1 MSKYQKEIET
11 LLNKSESNVN
21 KELQALYKELA
32 NEVTKEIV
40 TLADQIEKDDKFSK
54 KLQKERLETIRSQ
67 MYAKANQLEGNQ
79 KQSLFEF
86 LKHDAGTS
94 YNELFYEFE
103 MTERIPVTFAMIT
116 DRQIATIINTP
127 VAGRKLSARLKG
139 NSTKMKQNLNRVLT
153 RGFAKGW
160 STQKM
165 ATQIAEIGGANYRRA
180 MTIARTESGRVTSV
194 TRQQSQQHAKELG
207 IKAKKKWISTL
218 DGDTRNTHRQLDGQ
232 VQEVDDYFKIGGMKA
247 LQPHMFGI
255 ASEDCNCRCRT
266 INVLDG
272 YEAKLRR
279 NNDTGEVEEYKN
291 YHEWLKDKTGGE
303 SDEKDW
309 VKAANVIK
317 NDKVLVAA
325 SDELLSKKAEKD
337 EAFERWRTARRET
350 SELRDKSVDAMDRY
364 QYTED
369 PNDLKEY
376 EALIAKH
383 NSLVGKVNDLQKKY
397 KEKYTEYNELGEGY
411 VKKNADRVKELLS
424 EYRTFGV
431 NDVDLK
437 SHITNPRAGMSKVIA
452 EAYDYYPT
460 DWVKRSADF
469 GPIVSKKTKRGY
481 YAHSKLSDAST
492 IALSGQTGVRNSLR
506 TAIHELA
513 HRQEHIVPDII
524 EAEKAFYERRTKGEE
539 LVRLRDISSPTYDKS
554 EVTRVDSFINPY
566 MGKYYSR
573 GDAYELLTMG
583 MDTLYA
589 DPMALAKDEDMFTWV
604 VEMILTK

>member
-1 MSKYQKEIET
+1 MSKYQKEIEI
-11 LLNKSESNVN
+11 LLSKSESNVN

-40 TLADQIEKDDKFSK
+40 SLADQIEKDDKFSK

-255 ASEDCNCRCRT
+255 AREDCNCRCRT

-291 YHEWLKDKTGGE
+291 YQEWLKDKTGGE
-303 SDEKDW
+303 SGEDSANLKNLYNDAKGDRKVFAEKILDSIGIN
-309 VKAANVIK
+309 VPVEIKTIKAFGYNQFENFGKGQTANVSSFVLNK
-317 NDKVLVAA
+317 NDDRSSRYQAKTVLHETYHSRMQGLEVPISRSGKFTIKEWTAIEETMTETAA
-325 SDELLSKKAEKD
+325 HYQMSFIDKEKLMPSYSNYLSVNLPRLQKIEGFEEATDFLDFGKIAMKYRFDDKYKTADWRDLHEKINAVEFDFNKYVRDNYVEELKSKKAAVLDMIYANSTSFKQHDEYIQKDYDNFIEKVASGNSYFSKN
-337 EAFERWRTARRET
+337 EEMIGGQAVTALYR
-350 SELRDKSVDAMDRY
+350 
-364 QYTED
+364 
-369 PNDLKEY
+369 
-376 EALIAKH
+376 
-383 NSLVGKVNDLQKKY
+383 LVG
-397 KEKYTEYNELGEGY
+397 
-411 VKKNADRVKELLS
+411 VKKWK
-424 EYRTFGV
+424 
-431 NDVDLK
+431 
-437 SHITNPRAGMSKVIA
+437 
-452 EAYDYYPT
+452 
-460 DWVKRSADF
+460 
-469 GPIVSKKTKRGY
+469 
-481 YAHSKLSDAST
+481 
-492 IALSGQTGVRNSLR
+492 
-506 TAIHELA
+506 
-513 HRQEHIVPDII
+513 
-524 EAEKAFYERRTKGEE
+524 
-539 LVRLRDISSPTYDKS
+539 
-554 EVTRVDSFINPY
+554 
-566 MGKYYSR
+566 
-573 GDAYELLTMG
+573 
-583 MDTLYA
+583 
-589 DPMALAKDEDMFTWV
+589 
-604 VEMILTK
+604 

>member
-40 TLADQIEKDDKFSK
+40 SLADQIEKDDKFSK

-67 MYAKANQLEGNQ
+67 MYAKANQLEGKQ

-180 MTIARTESGRVTSV
+180 MTIARTESGRVTSI

-291 YHEWLKDKTGGE
+291 YQEWLKDKMGVQEQSIKYTNSLDKTNMKSKIGDKNYSNFIKHLDSIENEHVMRMINALGKNVEFFDMKNTRAFARGHVVQLSQQSFDGKNTKNYMETVYHELGHAFDSLGLELLTGKKIMPTGR
-303 SDEKDW
+303 K
-309 VKAANVIK
+309 VKKTILRKKREV
-317 NDKVLVAA
+317 
-325 SDELLSKKAEKD
+325 DELIYHASGIPEYNLKSTINRDLWTFINGDLPMYEDLGPKPRKKAEKAIWD
-337 EAFERWRTARRET
+337 KET
-350 SELRDKSVDAMDRY
+350 SKIYEKSSTNISKFQQKYKQLAKENPKAYSALSDMMESTGFFFGSYPLGGGHGSSYWKDAGSAETEFFAHMTELVANKDSEKIMR
-364 QYTED
+364 EIF
-369 PNDLKEY
+369 PNASKQWEK
-376 EALIAKH
+376 I
-383 NSLVGKVNDLQKKY
+383 VNDILRK
-397 KEKYTEYNELGEGY
+397 
-411 VKKNADRVKELLS
+411 VK
-424 EYRTFGV
+424 
-431 NDVDLK
+431 
-437 SHITNPRAGMSKVIA
+437 
-452 EAYDYYPT
+452 
-460 DWVKRSADF
+460 
-469 GPIVSKKTKRGY
+469 
-481 YAHSKLSDAST
+481 
-492 IALSGQTGVRNSLR
+492 
-506 TAIHELA
+506 
-513 HRQEHIVPDII
+513 
-524 EAEKAFYERRTKGEE
+524 
-539 LVRLRDISSPTYDKS
+539 
-554 EVTRVDSFINPY
+554 
-566 MGKYYSR
+566 
-573 GDAYELLTMG
+573 
-583 MDTLYA
+583 
-589 DPMALAKDEDMFTWV
+589 
-604 VEMILTK
+604 